1 MLDVW
6 MLESSPLS
14 VDENQRVWLAR
25 SHSIGKKARDC
36 HVSTLTKSA
45 FFIRGR
51 SVRAWSDYKFVI
63 KKGMKLIRKSVT
75 TAWSLR

>member
-14 VDENQRVWLAR
+14 VDENQRVRLAR

-36 HVSTLTKSA
+36 HVSTIKSA
-45 FFIRGR
+45 FFDPRAIR
-51 SVRAWSDYKFVI
+51 A
-63 KKGMKLIRKSVT
+63 
-75 TAWSLR
+75 